1 MKSVNFKISVIA
13 LAIGLV
19 MASCGGGNSKKQGST
34 AETPASK
41 EQVAPAKGGD
51 KIADIADGN
60 WQKVIKANFGVDI
73 PLPAGWSLKE
83 VYSPNKENNVKLFL
97 TISGDETGESF
108 GKKLFESTKAL
119 SPHGNYKG
127 EIDWETNK
135 ISKGEALTDFSYS
148 GNSEN
153 IIATWSYS
161 FNSHSVHINYY
172 TMGNKEAE
180 FTFSN

>member
-1 MKSVNFKISVIA
+1 MKSVNFKINVIA
-13 LAIGLV
+13 LAIGV
-19 MASCGGGNSKKQGST
+19 FAVSCGGGNSKKQGST

-41 EQVAPAKGGD
+41 EQTAPAKGGD

-60 WQKVIKANFGVDI
+60 WQKVIKVNFGVDI

-108 GKKLFESTKAL
+108 GKKFFEATKTL

-135 ISKGEALTDFSYS
+135 ISKGEALTGFSYS